1 MAGHTLP
8 GALKAEARAIAS
20 VKAREGAKTA
30 VVSAAPAVNP
40 FVEFIRRYKN
50 DPVAFV
56 REVLGAEPDAWQAEF
71 LMAVARGDR
80 RITVKSGHGVGK
92 STAASWAALWYFLT
106 RNPVKVVITAPTK
119 AQLFDALFNELKS
132 WVGRLPSGVRDLLEV
147 KSDRIE
153 LIAAP
158 ADAFISAR
166 TSRAETPE
174 ALAGIH
180 SANVMLIG
188 DEASGIPESVFEA
201 AAGSMSGSSAVTL
214 LLGNPVRSSG
224 YFFDTHT
231 KLRSQWTCFNVSCL
245 TSPRVDSEWVSEM
258 ATRYGETSNA
268 YRVRVLGEFP
278 LADDD
283 TVIPYEWVAAA
294 AGRDIVVDPMTPV
307 VWGLDVARFG
317 TDASALVKRKGRHLL
332 EPPKLYRGYDL
343 MQLCGVI
350 AAEFESAAEKYKPVE
365 IMVDVIGIG
374 AGAFDRLREMGLPVR
389 GINVSESPALKASY
403 MNLRAELMYK
413 LRGWFEARDVT
424 LPDRSDSSFSPDQQ
438 QAMLRLIEDLTSIK
452 YKFAEGSGKIQIESK
467 KDMRKR
473 TGRSP
478 DAGDALMLT
487 FASNAIAALKGRRG
501 GTSWNQPIRRNI
513 RGIV

>member
-1 MAGHTLP
+1 MSSLP
-8 GALKAEARAIAS
+8 GVRRAEARAIAN
-20 VKAREGAKTA
+20 VKAREEAKAA
-30 VVSAAPAVNP
+30 VPAPAVNP
-40 FVEFIRRYKN
+40 FVDFIRRYKN

-56 REVLGAEPDAWQAEF
+56 REVLGAEPDEWQADF
-71 LMAVARGDR
+71 LRAVARGDR

-132 WVGRLPSGVRDLLEV
+132 WVGRLQPGVRDLLDV

-188 DEASGIPESVFEA
+188 DEASGIPETVFEA

-231 KLRSQWTCFNVSCL
+231 KLKGQWTCFNVSCR
-245 TSPRVDSEWVSEM
+245 TSPRVDPEWINEM
-258 ATRYGETSNA
+258 ATRYGEMSNA
-268 YRVRVLGEFP
+268 FRVRVEGEFP

-294 AGRDIVVDPMTPV
+294 AGRDIVVDPDTPV
-307 VWGLDVARFG
+307 IWGLDVARFG
-317 TDASALVKRKGRHLL
+317 TDASALVKRRGRHLL

-350 AAEFESAAEKYKPVE
+350 TAEYESAADKFKPAE
-365 IMVDVIGIG
+365 IMVDVIGVG
-374 AGAFDRLREMGLPVR
+374 AGAFDRLRELGLPVR
-389 GINVSESPALKASY
+389 GINVSESPAMKASY
-403 MNLRAELMYK
+403 QNLRAELMYK

-424 LPDRSDSSFSPDQQ
+424 LPDRADSSFSSDQSD
-438 QAMLRLIEDLTSIK
+438 AMLRLIEDLTAIK

-487 FASNAIAALKGRRG
+487 FASNAISALKGRAG
-501 GTSWNQPIRRNI
+501 GTSWNRPIRRNI
-513 RGIV
+513 KGIV

>member
-1 MAGHTLP
+1 MSNLP
-8 GALKAEARAIAS
+8 GVRRAEAKAIAA
-20 VKAREGAKTA
+20 VKARAEGAP
-30 VVSAAPAVNP
+30 PADSSTNP
-40 FVEFIRRYKN
+40 FVEFIRRYRN

-56 REVLGAEPDAWQAEF
+56 REVLGAEPDPWQAAF

-132 WVGRLPSGVRDLLEV
+132 WVGRLPDGIRALLEV

-153 LIAAP
+153 VIAAP

-231 KLRSQWTCFNVSCL
+231 KLRESWTCFDVSCL
-245 TSPRVDSEWVSEM
+245 TSPRVDAEWVSEM
-258 ATRYGETSNA
+258 ATRYGELSNA

-278 LADDD
+278 LSDDD
-283 TVIPYEWVAAA
+283 TVIPYEWVATS
-294 AGRDIVVDPMTPV
+294 AGRDIEVAPNTPII
-307 VWGLDVARFG
+307 WGLDVARFG
-317 TDASALVKRKGRHLL
+317 TDASALVKRRGRQLM
-332 EPPKLYRGYDL
+332 EPPKLFRGYDL

-350 AAEFESAAEKYKPVE
+350 AAEYESASDALKPAE
-365 IMVDVIGIG
+365 IMVDVIGVG
-374 AGAFDRLREMGLPVR
+374 AGAHDRLRELGLPVR

-403 MNLRAELMYK
+403 QNLRAELTYK
-413 LRGWFEARDVT
+413 MRAWFEGRDVT
-424 LPDRSDSSFSPDQQ
+424 LPDRSDSSFSPDQRE
-438 QAMLRLIEDLTSIK
+438 AMLRLIEDLTSVK
-452 YKFAEGSGKIQIESK
+452 YFFAEGSGKIQIESK

-487 FASNAIAALKGRRG
+487 FASNAISALKGRVG
-501 GTSWNQPIRRNI
+501 GVSWNKPILRRI
-513 RGIV
+513 KGIV

>member
-1 MAGHTLP
+1 MSSLP
-8 GALKAEARAIAS
+8 GVRRAEARAIAN
-20 VKAREGAKTA
+20 VKAREDAKSA
-30 VVSAAPAVNP
+30 VPAPQTNP
-40 FVEFIRRYKN
+40 FVDFIRRYKN

-56 REVLGAEPDAWQAEF
+56 REVLGAEPDEWQAEF
-71 LMAVARGDR
+71 LRAVARGDR

-132 WVGRLPSGVRDLLEV
+132 WVGRLQPGVRDLLDV

-188 DEASGIPESVFEA
+188 DEASGIPETVFEA

-231 KLRSQWTCFNVSCL
+231 KLKGQWTCFNVSCR
-245 TSPRVDSEWVSEM
+245 TSPRVDPEWISEM
-258 ATRYGETSNA
+258 ATRYGEMSNA
-268 YRVRVLGEFP
+268 FRVRVEGEFP

-283 TVIPYEWVAAA
+283 TVIPYEWVATA
-294 AGRDIVVDPMTPV
+294 AGRDIVVDPDTPV
-307 VWGLDVARFG
+307 IWGLDVARFG
-317 TDASALVKRKGRHLL
+317 TDASALVKRRGRHLL

-350 AAEFESAAEKYKPVE
+350 TAEYESAADKFKPAE
-365 IMVDVIGIG
+365 IMVDVIGVG
-374 AGAFDRLREMGLPVR
+374 AGAFDRLRELGLPVR
-389 GINVSESPALKASY
+389 GINVSESPAMKASY
-403 MNLRAELMYK
+403 QNLRAELMYK

-424 LPDRSDSSFSPDQQ
+424 LPDRADSAFSSDQQ
-438 QAMLRLIEDLTSIK
+438 DAMLRLIEDLTAIK

-467 KDMRKR
+467 KEMRKR

-487 FASNAIAALKGRRG
+487 FASNAISALKGRAG
-501 GTSWNQPIRRNI
+501 GTSWNRPIRRNI